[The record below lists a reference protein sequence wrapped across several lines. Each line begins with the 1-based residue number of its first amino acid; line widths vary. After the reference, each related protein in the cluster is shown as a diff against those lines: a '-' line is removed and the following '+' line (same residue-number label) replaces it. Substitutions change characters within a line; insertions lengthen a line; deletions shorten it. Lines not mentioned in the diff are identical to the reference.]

1 MSLLKKLTAEVAEER
16 RTKNQRK
23 TLRSLRLLRFHS
35 AQAAVTNLFFGRL
48 KNEHLP
54 LTPVAQAIDLNVGA
68 LRGRSGLGDHKGI
81 RSNKYKSNITTDT
94 KKRLVK
100 PHFVKAALVG
110 HSAVGHSEVC
120 EQALFQVAKGQS

>member
-1 MSLLKKLTAEVAEER
+1 MIEWTY
-16 RTKNQRK
+16 
-23 TLRSLRLLRFHS
+23 
-35 AQAAVTNLFFGRL
+35 LFLVGVSIQ
-48 KNEHLP
+48 K
-54 LTPVAQAIDLNVGA
+54 VGA
-68 LRGRSGLGDHKGI
+68 NPCVI

-100 PHFVKAALVG
+100 PHFVKVALVG